1 MKNYILWQT
10 IVVVKMH
17 KGLAYAYP
25 AHPTIKCC
33 LDYLKP
39 WGAGVAPDISRL
51 ATSRGGVPAPAL

>member
-10 IVVVKMH
+10 IVIVKMH

-25 AHPTIKCC
+25 AHPTIKRC

-39 WGAGVAPDISRL
+39 CGTCVAANVHRL
-51 ATSRGGVPAPAL
+51 ATSVGGVSAPAL

>member
-10 IVVVKMH
+10 IVIVKMH

-33 LDYLKP
+33 LDYLVSCH
-39 WGAGVAPDISRL
+39 AGIATDVHRL
-51 ATSRGGVPAPAL
+51 ATSVGGVSAPAL

>member
-10 IVVVKMH
+10 IVIVKMH

-33 LDYLKP
+33 LDYLEP
-39 WGAGVAPDISRL
+39 CGACVASDVNRL
-51 ATSRGGVPAPAL
+51 ATSMGGVPTPAL

>member
-10 IVVVKMH
+10 IVIVKMH

-39 WGAGVAPDISRL
+39 CGTCVAANINRL
-51 ATSRGGVPAPAL
+51 ATSMGGVPAPAL

>member
-10 IVVVKMH
+10 IVIVKMH

-39 WGAGVAPDISRL
+39 CGTCVASDVNCL
-51 ATSRGGVPAPAL
+51 ATSVGGVSAPAL